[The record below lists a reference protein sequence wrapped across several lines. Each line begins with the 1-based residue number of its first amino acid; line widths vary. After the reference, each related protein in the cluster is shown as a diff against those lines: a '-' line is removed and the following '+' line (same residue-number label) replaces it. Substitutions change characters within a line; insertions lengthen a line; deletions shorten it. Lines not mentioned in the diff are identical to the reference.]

1 MARGVATSIATIACF
16 PVTTLAVAAR
26 PIGVAPAPAGDR
38 AIPSA
43 MTGTL
48 RRAGGEAGAGGRA
61 EPIAVWQR

>member
-1 MARGVATSIATIACF
+1 MAWGVVTSIATMACF
-16 PVTTLAVAAR
+16 PVTALAVAPSAMVVE
-26 PIGVAPAPAGDR
+26 PVPAGDR

-48 RRAGGEAGAGGRA
+48 RRAGGEADAGGRA